1 MTPEAAAKLAEL
13 PEWAAWLPSVNAAL
27 NALAGVLLAVGL
39 YFQRTGQIVRHKRAM
54 LSALGVSAVFLGC
67 YLVYHAALTGSTGL
81 RGRPFE
87 GEGVWRWVYYAIL
100 GTHVPLAAV
109 VPVAAFVAI
118 WHAVRGRIAKHTAVT
133 RWLWPVWMYVSVTGV
148 VIYGMLYHWPTG

>member
-1 MTPEAAAKLAEL
+1 MTPEIAEQLALL
-13 PEWAAWLPSVNAAL
+13 PDWAAWLPTVNAAL

-39 YFQRTGQIVRHKRAM
+39 YFQRTGRIDNHKRAM
-54 LSALGVSAVFLGC
+54 LAALAVSGVFLAC
-67 YLVYHAALTGSTGL
+67 YLVYHAALTSTTGL

-87 GEGVWRWVYYAIL
+87 GEGAWRWLYFAIL

-109 VPVAAFVAI
+109 VPVAAFIAI
-118 WHAVRGRIAKHTAVT
+118 WHAVKGRIAKHTAIT

-148 VIYGMLYHWPTG
+148 AIYGMLYHWPAG

>member
-1 MTPEAAAKLAEL
+1 MTPEVAAKLAAL
-13 PEWAAWLPSVNAAL
+13 PEWAAWLPSINAAL
-27 NALAGVLLAVGL
+27 NAFAGVLLGVGL
-39 YFQRTGQIVRHKRAM
+39 YFQRTGQIARHKRAM
-54 LSALGVSAVFLGC
+54 LSALGVSAVFLAC

-87 GEGVWRWVYYAIL
+87 GGGAWRLVYYAIL

-118 WHAVRGRIAKHTAVT
+118 WHAARGRIEKHTAVT
-133 RWLWPVWMYVSVTGV
+133 RWLWPVWMYVSLTGV
-148 VIYGMLYHWPTG
+148 VIYGMLYHWPLG